1 MVGGDGDDDDDGD
14 GGDDDDDDDDDDKV
28 ESVVAFDAPRLL
40 DVDGPFSSSRS
51 GLITMSWYI
60 RRRAI
65 ARSGPRAAC
74 NPKERKKSTTC
85 IPHRDSLQN

>member
-1 MVGGDGDDDDDGD
+1 MV
-14 GGDDDDDDDDDDKV
+14 GGDDDDDDDDDKIEAVVVFDDDKV